1 MLYMDIPRAPFI
13 EIFQRNEFTPHHRN
27 VSRLLIKNS
36 YTNLLEYNIDMLN
49 LYRLDKTHCTALTLP
64 DMSSLDAVTRQLPDG
79 YYSTFRTYDSCAR
92 VIGLTAHL
100 RRLPN
105 ADASSLRRNLLQL
118 LEPYRPEEARVRIM
132 ETKQGQFYISIEPLK
147 LLAREV
153 YENGVRVETTAIHRD
168 DPRAKSTAFI
178 SASDAERKH
187 LAQEKIFEALLVKN
201 GKILEGMTSNFF
213 YVLRPERNEE
223 RLLRRVQTK
232 RPSSAGLTSI
242 NPSAQREILFTA
254 QRDILLGVTR
264 TMVIRA
270 ARGRGVE
277 VRYSPLKLSQLP
289 AVKEAFITSSSRGIV
304 PVVQI
309 DEVRIGQGSP
319 GKVTQLLMSA
329 YTEYVLKHAE
339 KI

>member
-13 EIFQRNEFTPHHRN
+13 EIFQRSEFTPLDRN
-27 VSRLLIKNS
+27 VSRLLMKNS
-36 YTNLLEYNIDMLN
+36 YTNLLEYNIGMLI
-49 LYRLDKTHCTALTLP
+49 LYRLHKTHCTPLTLP
-64 DMSSLDAVTRQLPDG
+64 DMSSLDVVTRQLPDG
-79 YYSTFRTYDSCAR
+79 YYSTFRTYGACTR
-92 VIGLTAHL
+92 VIGLSAHL

-105 ADASSLRRNLLQL
+105 VDASALRLNLLQL
-118 LEPYRPEEARVRIM
+118 LEPYRPGEARVRIM

-147 LLAREV
+147 LLVREV
-153 YENGVRVETTAIHRD
+153 YEKGVRVETADIHRD

-178 SASDAERKH
+178 AASDEERKH
-187 LAQEKIFEALLVKN
+187 IAQAGIFEALLVKN

-213 YVLRPERNEE
+213 YVV
-223 RLLRRVQTK
+223 RREGI
-232 RPSSAGLTSI
+232 PSHIS
-242 NPSAQREILFTA
+242 TA

-289 AVKEAFITSSSRGIV
+289 AVKEAFITSSSRGVV

-309 DEVRIGQGSP
+309 DEVKIGQGSP
-319 GKVTQLLMSA
+319 GKITQLLMSA
-329 YTEYVLKHAE
+329 YAEYVLKHAE